1 MALKAL
7 MLRKRIDEK
16 TKALE
21 ELRAKDAEFEAREAE
36 LEASIKEAATEEEN
50 AAVESAVE
58 EFDSDKA
65 AHEAAKATLE
75 REVGDLE
82 GELKAEEEKQDVT
95 PTAPESTE
103 RKDNKTMETRENFQ
117 NMNMVERDAFFQ
129 RDDVKGFLADVRGA
143 IVEKRALTN
152 AGLTIPK
159 VMLGIIRENVIN
171 YSKLYRRVTVRRL
184 SGNGREIIM
193 GTVPEAI
200 WTECCASLN
209 EIDLVFNDVEIDC
222 NKVGAFIPVCNATL
236 EDSDVD
242 LANEILTAL
251 GQAIG
256 LALDKAILYGT
267 GAKMPLGVVTRLA
280 QTSAPADYPTTARPW
295 VDLHSTNI
303 RTIPANTTGVELFQ
317 AILLNAGVTYNKY
330 SRGTRVWCMNEKTR
344 TTLVAAAMSI
354 NSAGA
359 IVSAV
364 NGSMPVVG
372 GDLEVLDFI
381 PDNVIIGGYIDLY
394 LLGERRAI
402 NMERS
407 EHYRFL
413 QDQTVFKATA
423 RYDGIPV
430 IPEGFV
436 AIGLEGVTPD
446 AAMTF
451 SPDDAN
457 TVQNILLNTATA
469 SVIVNKTV
477 KLSATTLP
485 VDGVITWTSSDT
497 TTATVNDK
505 GVVTGKSTG
514 SATITATSGNAT
526 ATCAITVTAS

>member
-16 TKALE
+16 NKALE
-21 ELRAKDAEFEAREAE
+21 ELRAKDADFQTREAE
-36 LEASIKEAATEEEN
+36 LETSINEASNDEEN
-50 AAVESAVE
+50 AAVEEAVE
-58 EFDSDKA
+58 SFEAEKA
-65 AHEAAKATLE
+65 AHDEAKANLE

-82 GELKAEEEKQDVT
+82 GELKAEEEKQDAT
-95 PTAPESTE
+95 PTEQPPVESE

-117 NMNMVERDAFFQ
+117 DMSAMVQ
-129 RDDVKGFLADVRGA
+129 RDDVKNFLTDVRGA
-143 IVEKRALTN
+143 ISEKRALTN

-159 VMLGIIRENVIN
+159 VMLGIIRENIVN

-236 EDSDVD
+236 EDSDID
-242 LANEILTAL
+242 LASEILTAL

-267 GAKMPLGVVTRLA
+267 GAKMPLGIVTRLA
-280 QTSAPADYPTTARPW
+280 QTEQPADYPATARPW

-364 NGSMPVVG
+364 NGTMPVVG

-381 PDNVIIGGYIDLY
+381 PDNVIVGGYIDLY
-394 LLGERRAI
+394 LLGERRAV

-436 AIGLEGVTPD
+436 AIGLEGTTPD
-446 AAMTF
+446 DTMTF

-457 TVQNILLNTATA
+457 TVQSIILNA
-469 SVIVNKTV
+469 SAVTLAVNGTK
-477 KLSATTLP
+477 KLVATTLP
-485 VDGVITWTSSDT
+485 VKGEITWESSD
-497 TTATVNDK
+497 ATKVTVGTDGTVK
-505 GVVTGKSTG
+505 GKASG
-514 SATITATSGNAT
+514 SAVITATSGNAS
-526 ATCAITVTAS
+526 ATCTVTVS

>member
-16 TKALE
+16 TKALD
-21 ELRAKDAEFEAREAE
+21 ELRAKDAEFVTREAE
-36 LEASIKEAATEEEN
+36 LEASINEATTDEEN
-50 AAVESAVE
+50 ATVEAAVESFE
-58 EFDSDKA
+58 TEKA
-65 AHEAAKATLE
+65 AHEEAKANLE

-82 GELKAEEEKQDVT
+82 GELKAEEEKQDTT
-95 PTAPESTE
+95 PAEQAPEETE
-103 RKDNKTMETRENFQ
+103 RKDNKVMETRDNFM
-117 NMNMVERDAFFQ
+117 NMNTGERDAFFR
-129 RDDVKGFLADVRGA
+129 RDDVKGFLGDIRGA
-143 IVEKRALTN
+143 ITEKRALTN

-159 VMLGIIRENVIN
+159 VMLGIIRENIIN
-171 YSKLYRRVTVRRL
+171 YSKLYRRVAVRRL

-236 EDSDVD
+236 EDSDID

-267 GAKMPLGVVTRLA
+267 GSKMPLGIVTRLA
-280 QTSAPADYPTTARPW
+280 QTEAPSDYPTTARPW

-381 PDNVIIGGYIDLY
+381 PDNVIIGGYVDLY
-394 LLGERRAI
+394 LLGERRTI

-423 RYDGIPV
+423 RYDGLPV
-430 IPEGFV
+430 IPEAFV
-436 AIGLEGVTPD
+436 AIGLEGTTPS
-446 AAMTF
+446 ASMSF

-457 TVQNILLNTATA
+457 TVQSIILNTNALALAVNAT
-469 SVIVNKTV
+469 K
-477 KLSATTLP
+477 KLVATTLP
-485 VDGVITWTSSDT
+485 VKDVVTWESSDD
-497 TTATVNDK
+497 TTATVDAK
-505 GVVTGKSTG
+505 GTVKGKAAGT
-514 SATITATSGNAT
+514 ATITATSGNAT
-526 ATCAITVTAS
+526 ATCAVTVS